1 MRDGVLKV
9 VIGLTMICVLGLPF
23 LSAGLF
29 GDSALRGGIFVCV
42 ILLAY
47 GMIDLGMR
55 IRK

>member
-29 GDSALRGGIFVCV
+29 GDSALRGGVFVCV